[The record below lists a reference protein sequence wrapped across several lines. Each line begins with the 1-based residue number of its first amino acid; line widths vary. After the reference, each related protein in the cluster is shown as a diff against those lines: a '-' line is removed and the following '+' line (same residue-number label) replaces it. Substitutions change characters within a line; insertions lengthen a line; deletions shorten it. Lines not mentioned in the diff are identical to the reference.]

1 MICLTNCPLAAAA
14 NNWRFTD
21 NENSHIF
28 EITVLDLSMK
38 VKRVSLL
45 IVFANLAPV
54 QLHSSTQTEFVFIQ
68 VLRTKSNFFSQQP
81 LMSTLEPAMSYCEDP
96 HCFDILFLHQCNALQ
111 CRHICCCIHPGQPTL
126 YSMPNKI
133 RVGISFLLSAAINV
147 RALDLAA
154 T

>member
-1 MICLTNCPLAAAA
+1 MICLTNCPLAVAA
-14 NNWRFTD
+14 NNSRFTD

-81 LMSTLEPAMSYCEDP
+81 LMSTLEPAISYCEDP
-96 HCFDILFLHQCNALQ
+96 HCFDILFLHQCNVDIFAAAFIRVSRLCIQ
-111 CRHICCCIHPGQPTL
+111 CRTKSESASL
-126 YSMPNKI
+126 
-133 RVGISFLLSAAINV
+133 SFSPLQLMSELS
-147 RALDLAA
+147 

>member
-1 MICLTNCPLAAAA
+1 MICLTNCPLAVAA
-14 NNWRFTD
+14 NNSRFTD
-21 NENSHIF
+21 NENCHIL

-81 LMSTLEPAMSYCEDP
+81 LMSTLEPAISYCEDP
-96 HCFDILFLHQCNALQ
+96 HCFDILFLHQCNVDIFAAAFIRVSRLCIQ
-111 CRHICCCIHPGQPTL
+111 CRTKSESASL
-126 YSMPNKI
+126 
-133 RVGISFLLSAAINV
+133 SFSPLQLMSELS
-147 RALDLAA
+147 

>member
-1 MICLTNCPLAAAA
+1 MICLTNCPLAVAA

-21 NENSHIF
+21 NENCHIL

-54 QLHSSTQTEFVFIQ
+54 QLHSSTQTEFVFIPSAEDKIQ
-68 VLRTKSNFFSQQP
+68 FLLPTTINVNLGACNVISRGSSLFWHFVLAS
-81 LMSTLEPAMSYCEDP
+81 M
-96 HCFDILFLHQCNALQ
+96 Q